1 MKRFY
6 NFILLLIFPLSAYS
20 ETSRISSKIMD
31 LGSVGRIY
39 MVPGLAT
46 LIELPEAVTGVRL
59 GNPDLVQYY
68 KPNSP
73 NNEVTLVLKSELKT
87 PTNLI
92 IRSGRKKY
100 VFDIIPSKNI
110 HQDLIEV
117 ISSVGS
123 PSLDDSKLE
132 ILYSSSEELK

>member
-1 MKRFY
+1 
-6 NFILLLIFPLSAYS
+6 
-20 ETSRISSKIMD
+20 
-31 LGSVGRIY
+31 